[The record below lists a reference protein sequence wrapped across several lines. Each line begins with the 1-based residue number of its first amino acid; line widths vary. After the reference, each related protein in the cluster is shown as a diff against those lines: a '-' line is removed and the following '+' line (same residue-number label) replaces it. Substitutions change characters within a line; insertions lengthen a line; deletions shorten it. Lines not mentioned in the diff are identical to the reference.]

1 MKMKKKFGY
10 SVILVFFV
18 LSIAGCITIST
29 NTGTESWRDYFK
41 PGCSKEE
48 IAKDFNLYRGK
59 WWNHYGRG
67 RWYAEGGYYDEAI
80 QDFKRAI
87 DVRSKDQRSARSYGL
102 HFLEYFAH
110 RELGIVY
117 YNQQKYEEAKRELEA
132 SLATAD
138 SARAKFYLNKC
149 NGTILKTTQADQEP
163 PQIKLS
169 SHTDG
174 EIVNTPS
181 IKLSGFAVDDCY
193 VSSIYVQ
200 GKKLFTELAKKDLEF
215 CEVVSLHAGDNMI
228 NLEAT
233 DLTGKSAQRKI
244 RISLDMRPPL
254 LYLDDVQVHSKD
266 GRQVATVKGTIVD
279 DYGLKE
285 FYINDTEFHVHSS
298 KEDHF
303 EEDIVLTGEHKLSFR
318 VSDIAGNETR
328 GEQNIDIKA
337 SLWQRNI
344 LDGNKHALKASNKPI
359 LLAAAKLDKSSI
371 KSLLASL
378 ETQTVNAPQEASAP
392 EGEKKSEGT
401 QPSQSQ
407 NTTSGDNMP
416 PVLKTDIKSAIV
428 YDSNFFLSG
437 DARDDGGIAKLFVNQ
452 QPVEIRPGKHV
463 FFNQLL
469 TLNDGENNIVVKAV
483 DTQGNETQLPPVK
496 ITKKAFE
503 LLESDAR
510 YTVALLPLR
519 TYTEQGVPSES
530 IYSMLLTAFDEEPK
544 RFNFVERDKVK
555 LEEILKEQKLSNTD
569 LALPETAIKIG
580 KLHAAE
586 GMLFGSVEEDAKGVN
601 ITLRLVDTETTQVL
615 ANVDVYDEDKS
626 IKNLEWLTH
635 GLSLKM
641 KQQFPMIQGNVVFVS
656 GNGFHVSAGATS
668 GVGVGMK
675 LLLFREI
682 KEGDFVLKEPLDAV
696 ARVVQVQPD
705 TCFAKIITSKGD
717 VKVDKKDFVITK

>member
-1 MKMKKKFGY
+1 
-10 SVILVFFV
+10 
-18 LSIAGCITIST
+18 
-29 NTGTESWRDYFK
+29 
-41 PGCSKEE
+41 
-48 IAKDFNLYRGK
+48 
-59 WWNHYGRG
+59 
-67 RWYAEGGYYDEAI
+67 
-80 QDFKRAI
+80 
-87 DVRSKDQRSARSYGL
+87 
-102 HFLEYFAH
+102 
-110 RELGIVY
+110 
-117 YNQQKYEEAKRELEA
+117 
-132 SLATAD
+132 
-138 SARAKFYLNKC
+138 
-149 NGTILKTTQADQEP
+149 
-163 PQIKLS
+163 
-169 SHTDG
+169 
-174 EIVNTPS
+174 
-181 IKLSGFAVDDCY
+181 
-193 VSSIYVQ
+193 
-200 GKKLFTELAKKDLEF
+200 
-215 CEVVSLHAGDNMI
+215 
-228 NLEAT
+228 
-233 DLTGKSAQRKI
+233 
-244 RISLDMRPPL
+244 
-254 LYLDDVQVHSKD
+254 
-266 GRQVATVKGTIVD
+266 
-279 DYGLKE
+279 
-285 FYINDTEFHVHSS
+285 
-298 KEDHF
+298 
-303 EEDIVLTGEHKLSFR
+303 

-337 SLWQRNI
+337 SLWQSNI

-378 ETQTVNAPQEASAP
+378 ETQTVNAPQGASAP
-392 EGEKKSEGT
+392 EGEKKSEGE
-401 QPSQSQ
+401 QPSPPQ
-407 NTTSGDNMP
+407 NTTSGDSIP

-452 QPVEIRPGKHV
+452 QPMEIRPGKHV

-668 GVGVGMK
+668 GIGVGMK